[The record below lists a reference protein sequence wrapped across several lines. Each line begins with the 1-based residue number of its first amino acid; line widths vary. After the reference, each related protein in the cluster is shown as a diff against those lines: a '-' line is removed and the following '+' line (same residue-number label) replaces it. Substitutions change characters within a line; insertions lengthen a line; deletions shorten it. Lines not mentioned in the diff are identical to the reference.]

1 MAITPADNEVF
12 YREVDEELRREQ
24 LAEFGKRYGLAI
36 IVGVI
41 LLIAAIGA
49 GFYWAHHRSEVAGE
63 RGEALTKALDD
74 VQAGQIKKAQPVLDT
89 LVAEGG
95 DGYRAAALLTKADIA
110 VQQGKDAEAAAGY
123 KAVAED
129 KGFAQPYRDLAL
141 VRQTAVEFDT
151 LAPDAVIARLKP
163 LAVAGNPWFG
173 SAGEMVALAHMKQG
187 KPQLAAPIFAALAK
201 DQTVP
206 QSIRAR
212 AIQMAGALGVDAIQD
227 SEATDDKAPAKEGT
241 E

>member
-12 YREVDEELRREQ
+12 YREVDEELRRDQ
-24 LAEFGKRYGLAI
+24 LAEIGRRYGLAI
-36 IVGVI
+36 IAGVI
-41 LLIAAIGA
+41 LLVAAIGA
-49 GFYWAHHRSEVAGE
+49 GFYWKHSQDVAAGE
-63 RGEALTKALDD
+63 RGEALTKAFDD
-74 VQAGQIKKAQPVLDT
+74 IQTGQIKKAQPVLDT
-89 LVAEGG
+89 LIAEGS
-95 DGYRAAALLTKADIA
+95 DGYRAAALLTKAAVA
-110 VQQGKDAEAAAGY
+110 VQQGKDAEAVAGY

-129 KGFAQPYRDLAL
+129 TDFAQPYRDLAL

-151 LAPDAVIARLKP
+151 LTPDAVVARLKP
-163 LAVAGNPWFG
+163 LAAAGNPWFG
-173 SAGEMVALAHMKQG
+173 SAGEMVAIAHMKQG

-212 AIQMAGALGVDAIQD
+212 AIQMAGALGVDAIQG
-227 SEATDDKAPAKEGT
+227 SESTGEAAPAKEVT

>member
-1 MAITPADNEVF
+1 MAITPVDNEVF
-12 YREVDEELRREQ
+12 YREVDEELRRDQ

-41 LLIAAIGA
+41 LLIGAIGA
-49 GFYWAHHRSEVAGE
+49 GFYWVHHQNVLAGE
-63 RGEALTKALDD
+63 RGEVLTKALDD
-74 VQAGQIKKAQPVLDT
+74 IQAGQIKEAQPVLDT
-89 LVAEGG
+89 LIAEGG

-110 VQQGKDAEAAAGY
+110 VQQGKDAEAAAGF

-129 KGFAQPYRDLAL
+129 TGLAQPYRDLAL

-151 LAPDAVIARLKP
+151 LAPDAVVARLKP

-173 SAGEMVALAHMKQG
+173 SAGEMVAIAHMKQG

-212 AIQMAGALGVDAIQD
+212 AIQMAAALGVDALPVSQ
-227 SEATDDKAPAKEGT
+227 STGETAPAKEVT